1 MKLSCCLFAI
11 HNVLTNK
18 RKEGREQEREI
29 LYVSHTKVTYG
40 TERNGTKCNISV
52 CQCTVKRSM
61 LSCFPFMIWTNNS
74 DSINCRSSNSSS
86 SSLYI
91 KFNAQ
96 KTSKRKKNV
105 GFYFERRVEKRDI
118 QKSNQF
124 VWRCVGRDAECVR
137 WHWRK
142 KPATEKREKVFF
154 PMAKTRNYV
163 YYTIGKAHFVFDGT
177 KKRMCITVK
186 ESRHGTEHNR
196 TG

>member
-96 KTSKRKKNV
+96 KTSKRKNNV

-124 VWRCVGRDAECVR
+124 VWRCVGRDAECMR
-137 WHWRK
+137 WHWK
-142 KPATEKREKVFF
+142 KNQRLKREKKFF
-154 PMAKTRNYV
+154 SLWQKHG
-163 YYTIGKAHFVFDGT
+163 I
-177 KKRMCITVK
+177 MCIIRSV
-186 ESRHGTEHNR
+186 RHTLSS
-196 TG
+196 TGQRRECV